1 MKCPKWVFPEIG
13 TGTSITEHLYQ
24 SPGEGSLQWNL
35 FKCANDIMLFQVV
48 KFIDN
53 DTKFQKEFTK
63 LNGWKPTR

>member
-1 MKCPKWVFPEIG
+1 MKCPKWVFAGIG
-13 TGTSITEHLYQ
+13 AGTSITEHLCQ

-53 DTKFQKEFTK
+53 DTKF
-63 LNGWKPTR
+63 